1 MSATTCNCD
10 VNTRLNMANGI
21 HWIAQSVFVKP
32 SPVIL
37 IYPVHTPLNNWS
49 LLSLYHGLTCRYMY
63 RALTFFFSCFLLTWI
78 YLKFQVFGTDVM
90 VTVAKSFEAPIKC
103 KPLLNTVMI
112 HCTLV
117 LVDYCT
123 CSLDFYL
130 AITAEKD
137 FLLQQLSTTHCCIS
151 TFQNHLFIHV
161 YLKQE
166 FSSFHPSTCT
176 R

>member
-1 MSATTCNCD
+1 
-10 VNTRLNMANGI
+10 MANGI
-21 HWIAQSVFVKP
+21 HWIAQSVFVNP

-49 LLSLYHGLTCRYMY
+49 LLSLYHRRTCRYMY
-63 RALTFFFSCFLLTWI
+63 RALTFFFSCFLLTLI

-112 HCTLV
+112 PWYWLI
-117 LVDYCT
+117 
-123 CSLDFYL
+123 SLDFYL
-130 AITAEKD
+130 VITAEKD

-161 YLKQE
+161 YLKQK
-166 FSSFHPSTCT
+166 FSSFQPSTCT